1 MELKVEQQSAIFYSL
16 LAVGFSLSLG
26 YMLHTSLILQ
36 DLSGKSVYSLL
47 HFSEIGL
54 LYNSILLHLP
64 KFVCLGSSSFCF
76 GFVET
81 DTIVPHMHKEV
92 VFSTCSFCCHIFHY
106 ECIEQLFLFGWPCRT
121 VKDFEDWT
129 NWLFYKG
136 GIGDKGLK
144 SWEVWWNEEH
154 AHIQTTRGRI
164 WECILSF
171 RFFIIQYGVVYAL
184 HVTGRDKNFNVSTCH
199 TGHNFS
205 FFSYQ
210 FEY

>member
-1 MELKVEQQSAIFYSL
+1 
-16 LAVGFSLSLG
+16 
-26 YMLHTSLILQ
+26 
-36 DLSGKSVYSLL
+36 
-47 HFSEIGL
+47 
-54 LYNSILLHLP
+54 
-64 KFVCLGSSSFCF
+64 
-76 GFVET
+76 
-81 DTIVPHMHKEV
+81 
-92 VFSTCSFCCHIFHY
+92 
-106 ECIEQLFLFGWPCRT
+106 

-164 WECILSF
+164 LECILSF

-184 HVTGRDKNFNVSTCH
+184 HVTGRDKKFSVSTCH
-199 TGHNFS
+199 TGYNFS